1 MGILAILSSF
11 FTSSVFGSVLGGLM
25 AWLNRKQE
33 IESKKLD
40 LAQEEKRWAHERGLR
55 ADDLAIAQAEA
66 NAKVEVAQREG
77 DASVE
82 VARTKAIADTN
93 AADAVSA
100 DELTAAGW
108 WKWVLVLASAYRKSL
123 RSVLTTVV
131 GGFALYLNYK
141 LAMQFDAFDLLPFDQ
156 QTALISK
163 AVDWVSL
170 QASAMFGYWFVARGS
185 AEGKAR

>member
-1 MGILAILSSF
+1 MIGAGINAAITGFFAGVHLALP
-11 FTSSVFGSVLGGLM
+11 
-25 AWLNRKQE
+25 
-33 IESKKLD
+33 
-40 LAQEEKRWAHERGLR
+40 
-55 ADDLAIAQAEA
+55 DDLAIAQAEA

-141 LAMQFDAFDLLPFDQ
+141 LAMQFDAFDLLPLLTFSAIAWFAAGFGQ
-156 QTALISK
+156 VFKRSLSAQRVLNRIASVVFVGLALRLATAE
-163 AVDWVSL
+163 
-170 QASAMFGYWFVARGS
+170 R
-185 AEGKAR
+185 